1 MDNYDLKIVQELQSD
16 GRLPWVELAER
27 VNLSPS
33 ACQRRVAAL
42 RERGV
47 ITAFTAR
54 IDPRALGF
62 DVEAFVAVRIERQ
75 NMAYAQAFRE
85 AVALLPEIQACHMLS
100 GTDDF
105 MLQVIATD
113 LRAFGAFMQREILS
127 LPGVKDATS
136 SIVLEQIKDR
146 PAVPTTGL
154 AHP

>member
-1 MDNYDLKIVQELQSD
+1 MDKYDLKIVQELQGD

-27 VNLSPS
+27 VSLSPS

-75 NMAYAQAFRE
+75 NMEYAQAFRR

-136 SIVLEQIKDR
+136 SIVLEQIKDQ
-146 PAVPTTGL
+146 PIVPTTGD
-154 AHP
+154 ADD